1 MEKESLK
8 SFPVGR
14 MQPQREYKPWGR
26 EKHLPLGRKAL
37 EALDAESPDG
47 SEPCSKL

>member
-1 MEKESLK
+1 MEKEPLK

-14 MQPQREYKPWGR
+14 MQPQREYKPRGL

-37 EALDAESPDG
+37 EALDVESPDG